1 MKIAAFVCLLFSC
14 VASVGYSESA
24 HELTSADLAAFLD
37 GVLPLQIQTEDI
49 GGAVI
54 VVVKDGSVLFA
65 KGYGYSDVA
74 KKKPVSV
81 EQTLFRPGSVSKL
94 FTWTAVMQLVEKGK
108 LDLDRDVNNYLDFKI
123 PDAFGKPITLRNL
136 MTHSAGFAETIKDTF
151 VDSTADPNQLASH
164 LKSHVPRR
172 IFPPG
177 STPAYSNYGCALAG
191 YIVQRVSGKPFAK
204 YIEQSI
210 FQPLEMTH
218 STFETPAP
226 KSLQPLI
233 SNGYNLGSE
242 DPQPFEIFSDP
253 PAGSLSS
260 SGMDMGQFMI
270 AHLQQ
275 GRYKDRQILRPETV
289 QLMHSR
295 QLVLDEAT
303 NGMALGFCEN
313 SRNGLYIIGH
323 GGDTIYFHSDLNL
336 IPKHNLGFYF
346 SQNSAGQGKV
356 DLRTVVWQRF
366 LDRYFPHDVPSSSK
380 QTNEMAD
387 AQTVSGSYIMSRR
400 CEGSIFLLPYFFIE
414 TVVSSQGDGT
424 IEIDQMKDLNGKP
437 KNWREIKPFIF
448 REKDG
453 PEVVVF
459 KPIPKMSP
467 LRLITADPTVV
478 FDSVPWFRNRKF
490 LIPLTVFTIGIFL
503 LKLCL
508 WPVAAIVRRHY
519 GRQLNLDPAERR
531 LRRTV
536 LLICAMNLLLLAA
549 YTYFVIN
556 AFETLTILSSKNDL
570 IIRLFQ
576 MVAVIAI
583 SGTLLVIYNAYRV
596 WLNRNHGIWAKLQE
610 IATVLACL
618 GFVWL
623 IFQGNLL
630 DFTLRY

>member
-1 MKIAAFVCLLFSC
+1 MKIAAFVCLLFCC
-14 VASVGYSESA
+14 VVSIGYTETA
-24 HELTSADLAAFLD
+24 HELTSADLSAFLD
-37 GVLPLQIQTEDI
+37 GVLPLQIETEDI

-54 VVVKDGSVLFA
+54 VIVKDGTVLFA

-81 EQTLFRPGSVSKL
+81 ENTLFRPGSVSKL
-94 FTWTAVMQLVEKGK
+94 FTWTAVMQLVEQGK
-108 LDLDRDVNNYLDFKI
+108 LNLDRDVNDYLDFKI

-151 VDSTADPNQLASH
+151 VDSTADPNQLALH

-172 IFPPG
+172 IYPPG
-177 STPAYSNYGCALAG
+177 TTPAYSNYGCALAG
-191 YIVQRVSGKPFAK
+191 YIVQRISGKPFSK

-210 FQPLEMTH
+210 FQPLEMSH

-233 SNGYNLGSE
+233 SNGYNLGSD

-260 SGMDMGQFMI
+260 SGMDMAKFII

-289 QLMHSR
+289 ELMHSR

-303 NGMALGFCEN
+303 NGMALGFYEE
-313 SRNGLYIIGH
+313 SRNGLRIIGH
-323 GGDTIYFHSDLNL
+323 GGDTVYFHSDLHL

-346 SQNSAGQGKV
+346 SQNSAGSGKV
-356 DLRTVVWQRF
+356 DLRTVVWQKF
-366 LDRYFPHDVPSSSK
+366 LDRYFPNDITDPSMKSDL
-380 QTNEMAD
+380 NHAE
-387 AQTVSGSYIMSRR
+387 TVSGSYIMSRR
-400 CEGSIFLLPYFFIE
+400 CEGSLFILPYFFIE
-414 TVVSSQGDGT
+414 TVVSSQDDGT
-424 IEIDQMKDLNGKP
+424 IEIDQLKELNGKP
-437 KNWREIKPFIF
+437 KNWHEIKPFIY
-448 REKDG
+448 REKNG

-459 KPIPKMSP
+459 KPIPKISP

-490 LIPLTVFTIGIFL
+490 LIPLTVFTISIFL
-503 LKLCL
+503 LRLL
-508 WPVAAIVRRHY
+508 LSPVAAIVRRHY
-519 GRQLNLDPAERR
+519 GKKLNLDSAEQRR
-531 LRRTV
+531 RRAV
-536 LLICAMNLLLLAA
+536 LLICAINLLLLAA
-549 YTYFVIN
+549 YAFFVIN
-556 AFETLTILSSKNDL
+556 AFETLTVLSSKNDL

-576 MVAVIAI
+576 VIGVIAVL
-583 SGTLLVIYNAYRV
+583 GTVVVIYNAYRV
-596 WLNRNHGIWAKLQE
+596 WLNRNYGIWAKLQE
-610 IATVLACL
+610 AATVLACL